1 LYNFDSTHHYSG
13 KGPSRVNYENSEL
26 LNGVGNPSTTGN
38 ANNILKEELRQQ
50 RITGKKSL
58 LQGNLTT
65 MHALSRAEL
74 DFIVEQSVGKFRPS
88 TKHIDDALI
97 ESRSKDFLQG
107 GKKKTY
113 LACTENS
120 AGKTLQGGLVQ
131 GIKQE
136 VAQKLKLRPGSAP
149 ASL

>member
-1 LYNFDSTHHYSG
+1 MLYG
-13 KGPSRVNYENSEL
+13 G
-26 LNGVGNPSTTGN
+26 GNPSTTGN
-38 ANNILKEELRQQ
+38 ANNILKEELRLQ

-65 MHALSRAEL
+65 MHAMSRAEL

-88 TKHIDDALI
+88 TKHIDMSLI

-107 GKKKTY
+107 GRNKAY

-120 AGKTLQGGLVQ
+120 AGKTLQGGMIQ
-131 GIKQE
+131 GLKQG
-136 VAQKLKLRPGSAP
+136 VSQNLKNRPLSAPP